1 MSQLAAATATHSLAT
16 TPVKFSSTLP
26 RYLKKKKQAR
36 RLTAGLWLTQ
46 AHTYAMALAGLG
58 LRPGEVDTELGETKR
73 RHSHTDGHTVPSFSV
88 DYCDDPPSHSS
99 CNLNSY
105 ELEGPLLNDTNAA
118 IYPACNSM
126 SLFDLKTN
134 FKRS

>member
-1 MSQLAAATATHSLAT
+1 VSQLAAATATNSLAT

-36 RLTAGLWLTQ
+36 RLTTGLWLTQ

-73 RHSHTDGHTVPSFSV
+73 RHSHTDGNTLPSFSV
-88 DYCDDPPSHSS
+88 DYCDDLPSHSS

-105 ELEGPLLNDTNAA
+105 EIEGPLPNHTNTS
-118 IYPACNSM
+118 IYLTCSKQHV
-126 SLFDLKTN
+126 LF
-134 FKRS
+134 FI